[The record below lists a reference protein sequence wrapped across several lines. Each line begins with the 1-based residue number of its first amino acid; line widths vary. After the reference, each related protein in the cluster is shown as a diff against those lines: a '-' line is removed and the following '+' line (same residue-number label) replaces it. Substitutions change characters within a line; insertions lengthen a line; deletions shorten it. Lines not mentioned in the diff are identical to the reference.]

1 MTPLT
6 RIRTTLSSV
15 LLPGDPLRSLMVYVS
30 AIEDAIAERDE
41 REYERNRNGLM
52 GYLYRLVEEEGVDYG
67 DRTDLIDELDARWK
81 EAAQCKSNT

>member
-1 MTPLT
+1 MTPLS

-15 LLPGDPLRSLMVYVS
+15 LLTGDPLRSLMGYVS

-52 GYLYRLVEEEGVDYG
+52 GYLNCLVALRAVDYG
-67 DRTDLIDELDARWK
+67 DRTELIDDFDTRWK
-81 EAAQCKSNT
+81 EVNQ

>member
-1 MTPLT
+1 MTSLS

-15 LLPGDPLRSLMVYVS
+15 LLPGDPLRSLMGYVS
-30 AIEDAIAERDE
+30 AIEAAIAERDE

-81 EAAQCKSNT
+81 EAKKCTENT